1 MFRGYYIPDTT
12 EKERGLTMNNIIADI
27 LKEYKDE
34 IIAFASE
41 VVKTRSLTCQEGEV
55 ASLIAGKMEELGYD
69 EITID
74 DMGNVL
80 GRIGSGDAKLMFDSH
95 MDTVVVNDEQLWS
108 VPPFSGEIKDG
119 KLYGRGASDM
129 KCGLVASVFGAFAA
143 KKAGLLGDGAI
154 YVSASSMEEDYD
166 GDAVKY
172 LLNKTGLRPDGVV
185 ICEPTSLRIATGHR
199 GRALIEVK
207 AEGRGC
213 HASTPEL
220 GKNPV
225 YMLRPV
231 IDRVE
236 KLAEELSRRTGEHG
250 SVALTNIYCTT
261 ASNNSVPQDAT
272 IILDRRLALGESEE
286 IIGKEMDKLV
296 EGFEGV
302 SWTFCDIPG
311 VSWKNNPFVF
321 HSFLPAWEI
330 SPEHEL
336 VRNASEAYR
345 EVLGKD
351 AELFKMGC
359 STNGV
364 TTAGVFNLPTI
375 VCGPGDLAQ
384 AHSRDEF
391 CSVDDLVNAV
401 GIYARLCGLMTR

>member
-1 MFRGYYIPDTT
+1 
-12 EKERGLTMNNIIADI
+12 MNNIITDI

-41 VVKTRSLTCQEGEV
+41 VVKTKSLTCQEGEV
-55 ASLIAGKMEELGYD
+55 ASIIAGKMEELGYD
-69 EITID
+69 EVTID

-231 IDRVE
+231 IDCVE
-236 KLAEELSRRTGEHG
+236 KLAEELSKRTGEHG

-302 SWTFCDIPG
+302 SWTFCDSSIP
-311 VSWKNNPFVF
+311 S
-321 HSFLPAWEI
+321 SLPGRYHRSMSLSGMRQKPIGKCWARMLSCLRWDALRMG
-330 SPEHEL
+330 SRQL
-336 VRNASEAYR
+336 AYSIFR
-345 EVLGKD
+345 PL
-351 AELFKMGC
+351 
-359 STNGV
+359 
-364 TTAGVFNLPTI
+364 
-375 VCGPGDLAQ
+375 
-384 AHSRDEF
+384 
-391 CSVDDLVNAV
+391 SVDREIWRRPIPAMSSAQSMIL
-401 GIYARLCGLMTR
+401 

>member
-1 MFRGYYIPDTT
+1 
-12 EKERGLTMNNIIADI
+12 MNNIITDI

-41 VVKTRSLTCQEGEV
+41 VVKTKSLTCQEGEV
-55 ASLIAGKMEELGYD
+55 ASIIAGKMEELGYD
-69 EITID
+69 EVTID

-231 IDRVE
+231 IDCVE
-236 KLAEELSRRTGEHG
+236 KLAEELSKRTGEHG

-272 IILDRRLALGESEE
+272 IILDRRLALGENLAAGSGFDEE
-286 IIGKEMDKLV
+286 
-296 EGFEGV
+296 
-302 SWTFCDIPG
+302 
-311 VSWKNNPFVF
+311 
-321 HSFLPAWEI
+321 
-330 SPEHEL
+330 
-336 VRNASEAYR
+336 
-345 EVLGKD
+345 
-351 AELFKMGC
+351 
-359 STNGV
+359 
-364 TTAGVFNLPTI
+364 
-375 VCGPGDLAQ
+375 AQ
-384 AHSRDEF
+384 SAAR
-391 CSVDDLVNAV
+391 VDDVLLEQVFVGSHDGVHVHSQRGSMFAHAGNAGLVAILPGENLVADLV
-401 GIYARLCGLMTR
+401 GYLLINGSVLLEYHKFVRI